1 MSNTTI
7 YKGFT
12 LIDGTGGEPIEDTY
26 MMVEDEKIVK
36 IGKIS
41 DLSNNSDFKSVDL
54 SGKYIMPGLINSHVH
69 ITMEPVGNPFAIM
82 SNESDAMTSLRG
94 AANLKKT
101 LSSGTTFFRDLGG
114 PNGVDIDLRNAVSK
128 KMIEGP
134 EFLAAG
140 KVVCMTGG
148 HGWMTG
154 READGPVE
162 TRKAAREQLKAG
174 ADIIKVM
181 ATGGVMTEGVEPGS
195 PQFTTEELR
204 AAIEEAH
211 KAGRKTATHAQ
222 GTEGIK
228 NALRAGIDSIEHG
241 FFLDDEA
248 IELMVHNDVFL
259 VPTLAAPYWIIDAG
273 VEKGVPEFAVEKS
286 KAVIES
292 HAKSFQKAREAGV
305 KIAMGTDAG
314 TPFNKH
320 GKNKFEIK
328 MMVENGM
335 KPIEAIKAAT
345 MGGAELMELTDKLGS
360 ISEGKLAD
368 MVVVDGKPDQD
379 IEDIYEVAEVYKEGK
394 KVK

>member
-1 MSNTTI
+1 MKKLFKNMRLVDVENEEI
-7 YKGFT
+7 IEDAVFT
-12 LIDGTGGEPIEDTY
+12 VEDDKFNFVGNSEKDVDDFDEVVNFGGKTVIPGLIDAHIHSLFDASGDPFGSLEAESASMITLKAANFMEKTLEAGIVAIRDMGGVDYLEMGLNEAI
-26 MMVEDEKIVK
+26 KS
-36 IGKIS
+36 G
-41 DLSNNSDFKSVDL
+41 LSKGPRMQL
-54 SGKYIMPGLINSHVH
+54 SGKLI
-69 ITMEPVGNPFAIM
+69 T
-82 SNESDAMTSLRG
+82 
-94 AANLKKT
+94 
-101 LSSGTTFFRDLGG
+101 
-114 PNGVDIDLRNAVSK
+114 
-128 KMIEGP
+128 
-134 EFLAAG
+134 
-140 KVVCMTGG
+140 MTGG
-148 HGWMTG
+148 HGHQFG
-154 READGPVE
+154 REVDSPHEA
-162 TRKAAREQLKAG
+162 RKAAREQLKNG
-174 ADIIKVM
+174 VDLIKIM
-181 ATGGVMTEGVEPGS
+181 ATGGVMTEGVQPGA
-195 PQFTTEELR
+195 PQLTEEEMR
-204 AAIEEAH
+204 AAIIEAH
-211 KAGRKTATHAQ
+211 KAERKTATHAQ
-222 GTEGIK
+222 GVEGIK

-241 FFLDDEA
+241 IFLDDEA

-394 KVK
+394 RVV

>member
-1 MSNTTI
+1 MKKLFKNMRLVDVENEKI
-7 YKGFT
+7 IEDAIFT
-12 LIDGTGGEPIEDTY
+12 VEEGKFSFVGNSEEEINDFDEVVNLGGKTVIPGLIDAHIHSLFDASGDPFGSLEAESASMITLKAANFMEKTLEAGIVAIRDMGGVDYLEMGLNEAI
-26 MMVEDEKIVK
+26 KS
-36 IGKIS
+36 G
-41 DLSNNSDFKSVDL
+41 LSQGPRMQL
-54 SGKYIMPGLINSHVH
+54 SGKLI
-69 ITMEPVGNPFAIM
+69 T
-82 SNESDAMTSLRG
+82 
-94 AANLKKT
+94 
-101 LSSGTTFFRDLGG
+101 
-114 PNGVDIDLRNAVSK
+114 
-128 KMIEGP
+128 
-134 EFLAAG
+134 
-140 KVVCMTGG
+140 MTGG
-148 HGWMTG
+148 HGHLFG
-154 READGPVE
+154 REVDSPHEA
-162 TRKAAREQLKAG
+162 RKAAREQLKNG
-174 ADIIKVM
+174 VDLIKIM
-181 ATGGVMTEGVEPGS
+181 ATGGVMTEGVQPGA
-195 PQFTTEELR
+195 PQLTEEEMR
-204 AAIEEAH
+204 AAIIEAH
-211 KAGRKTATHAQ
+211 KAERKTATHAQ
-222 GTEGIK
+222 GVEGIK

-241 FFLDDEA
+241 IFLDDEA
-248 IELMVHNDVFL
+248 VELMVHNDVFL

-335 KPIEAIKAAT
+335 KSIEAIKAAT

-360 ISEGKLAD
+360 ISEGKFAD

>member
-1 MSNTTI
+1 MRLVDVENEEI
-7 YKGFT
+7 IEDAVFT
-12 LIDGTGGEPIEDTY
+12 VEDDKFNFVGNSEKDVDDFDEVVNFGGKTVIPGLIDAHIHSLFDASGDPFGSLEAESASMITLKAANFMKKTLEAGIVAIRDMGGVDYLEMGLNEAI
-26 MMVEDEKIVK
+26 KS
-36 IGKIS
+36 G
-41 DLSNNSDFKSVDL
+41 LSKGPRMQL
-54 SGKYIMPGLINSHVH
+54 SGKLI
-69 ITMEPVGNPFAIM
+69 T
-82 SNESDAMTSLRG
+82 
-94 AANLKKT
+94 
-101 LSSGTTFFRDLGG
+101 
-114 PNGVDIDLRNAVSK
+114 
-128 KMIEGP
+128 
-134 EFLAAG
+134 
-140 KVVCMTGG
+140 MTGG
-148 HGWMTG
+148 HGHQFG
-154 READGPVE
+154 REVDSPHEA
-162 TRKAAREQLKAG
+162 RKAAREQLKNG
-174 ADIIKVM
+174 VDLIKIM
-181 ATGGVMTEGVEPGS
+181 ATGGVMTEGVQPGA
-195 PQFTTEELR
+195 PQLTEEEMR
-204 AAIEEAH
+204 AAIIEAH
-211 KAGRKTATHAQ
+211 KAERKTATHAQ
-222 GTEGIK
+222 GVEGIK

-241 FFLDDEA
+241 IFLDDEA

>member
-1 MSNTTI
+1 MKKLFKNMRLVDVENEEI
-7 YKGFT
+7 IEDAVFT
-12 LIDGTGGEPIEDTY
+12 VEDDKFNFVGNSEKDVDDFDEVVNFGGKTVIPGLIDAHIHSLFDASGDPFGSLEAESASMITLKAANFMEKTLEAGIVAIRDMGGVDYLEMGLNEAI
-26 MMVEDEKIVK
+26 KS
-36 IGKIS
+36 G
-41 DLSNNSDFKSVDL
+41 LSKGPRMQL
-54 SGKYIMPGLINSHVH
+54 SGKLI
-69 ITMEPVGNPFAIM
+69 T
-82 SNESDAMTSLRG
+82 
-94 AANLKKT
+94 
-101 LSSGTTFFRDLGG
+101 
-114 PNGVDIDLRNAVSK
+114 
-128 KMIEGP
+128 
-134 EFLAAG
+134 
-140 KVVCMTGG
+140 MTGG
-148 HGWMTG
+148 HGHQFG
-154 READGPVE
+154 REVDSPHEA
-162 TRKAAREQLKAG
+162 RKAAREQLKNG
-174 ADIIKVM
+174 VDLIKIM
-181 ATGGVMTEGVEPGS
+181 ATGGVMTEGVQPGA
-195 PQFTTEELR
+195 PQLTEEEMR
-204 AAIEEAH
+204 AAIIEAH
-211 KAGRKTATHAQ
+211 KAERKTATHAQ
-222 GTEGIK
+222 GVEGIK

-241 FFLDDEA
+241 IFLDDEA

>member
-1 MSNTTI
+1 MKKLFKNMRLVDVENEEI
-7 YKGFT
+7 IEDAVFT
-12 LIDGTGGEPIEDTY
+12 VEDDKFNFVGNSEKDVDDFDEVVNFGGKTVIPGLIDAHIHSLFDASGDPFGSLEAESASMITLKAANFMEKTLEAGIVAIRDMGGVDYLEMGLNEAI
-26 MMVEDEKIVK
+26 KS
-36 IGKIS
+36 G
-41 DLSNNSDFKSVDL
+41 LSKGPRMQL
-54 SGKYIMPGLINSHVH
+54 SGKLI
-69 ITMEPVGNPFAIM
+69 T
-82 SNESDAMTSLRG
+82 
-94 AANLKKT
+94 
-101 LSSGTTFFRDLGG
+101 
-114 PNGVDIDLRNAVSK
+114 
-128 KMIEGP
+128 
-134 EFLAAG
+134 
-140 KVVCMTGG
+140 MTGG
-148 HGWMTG
+148 HGHQFG
-154 READGPVE
+154 REVDSPHEA
-162 TRKAAREQLKAG
+162 RKAAREQLKNG
-174 ADIIKVM
+174 VDLIKIM
-181 ATGGVMTEGVEPGS
+181 ATGGVMTEGVQPGA
-195 PQFTTEELR
+195 PQLTEEEMR
-204 AAIEEAH
+204 AAIIEAH
-211 KAGRKTATHAQ
+211 KAERKTATHAQ
-222 GTEGIK
+222 GVEGIK

-241 FFLDDEA
+241 IFLDDEA

-360 ISEGKLAD
+360 ISEGKFAD

-394 KVK
+394 RVV

>member
-1 MSNTTI
+1 MKKLFKNMRLVDVENEEI
-7 YKGFT
+7 IEDAVFT
-12 LIDGTGGEPIEDTY
+12 VEDDKFNFVGNSEKDVDDFDEVVNFGGKTVIPGLIDAHIHSLFDASGDPFGSLEAESASMITLKAANFMKKTLEAGIVAIRDMGGVDYLEMGLNEAI
-26 MMVEDEKIVK
+26 KS
-36 IGKIS
+36 G
-41 DLSNNSDFKSVDL
+41 LSKGPRMQL
-54 SGKYIMPGLINSHVH
+54 SGKLI
-69 ITMEPVGNPFAIM
+69 T
-82 SNESDAMTSLRG
+82 
-94 AANLKKT
+94 
-101 LSSGTTFFRDLGG
+101 
-114 PNGVDIDLRNAVSK
+114 
-128 KMIEGP
+128 
-134 EFLAAG
+134 
-140 KVVCMTGG
+140 MTGG
-148 HGWMTG
+148 HGHQFG
-154 READGPVE
+154 REVDSPHEA
-162 TRKAAREQLKAG
+162 RKAAREQLKNG
-174 ADIIKVM
+174 VDLIKIM
-181 ATGGVMTEGVEPGS
+181 ATGGVMTEGVQPGA
-195 PQFTTEELR
+195 PQLTEEEMR
-204 AAIEEAH
+204 AAIIEAH
-211 KAGRKTATHAQ
+211 KAERKTATHAQ
-222 GTEGIK
+222 GVEGIK

-241 FFLDDEA
+241 IFLDDEA

>member
-1 MSNTTI
+1 MKKLFKNMRLVDVENEEI
-7 YKGFT
+7 IEDAVFT
-12 LIDGTGGEPIEDTY
+12 VEDDKFNFVGNSEKDVDDFDEVVNFGGKTVIPGLIDAHIHSLFDASGDPFGSLEAESASMITLKAANFMEKTLEAGIVAIRDMGGVDYLEMGLNEAI
-26 MMVEDEKIVK
+26 KS
-36 IGKIS
+36 G
-41 DLSNNSDFKSVDL
+41 LSKGPRMQL
-54 SGKYIMPGLINSHVH
+54 SGKLI
-69 ITMEPVGNPFAIM
+69 T
-82 SNESDAMTSLRG
+82 
-94 AANLKKT
+94 
-101 LSSGTTFFRDLGG
+101 
-114 PNGVDIDLRNAVSK
+114 
-128 KMIEGP
+128 
-134 EFLAAG
+134 
-140 KVVCMTGG
+140 MTGG
-148 HGWMTG
+148 HGHQFG
-154 READGPVE
+154 REVDSPHEA
-162 TRKAAREQLKAG
+162 RKAAREQLKNG
-174 ADIIKVM
+174 VDLIKIM
-181 ATGGVMTEGVEPGS
+181 ATGGVMTEGVQPGA
-195 PQFTTEELR
+195 PQLTEEEMR
-204 AAIEEAH
+204 AAIIEAH
-211 KAGRKTATHAQ
+211 KAERKTATHAQ
-222 GTEGIK
+222 GVEGIK

-241 FFLDDEA
+241 IFLDDEA

-394 KVK
+394 RVI

>member
-1 MSNTTI
+1 MRLVDVENEEI
-7 YKGFT
+7 IEDAVFT
-12 LIDGTGGEPIEDTY
+12 VEDDKFNFVGNSEKDVDDFDEVVNFGGKTVIPGLIDAHIHSLFDASGDPFGSLEAESASMITLKAANFMKKTLEAGIVAIRDMGGVDYLEMGLNEAI
-26 MMVEDEKIVK
+26 KS
-36 IGKIS
+36 G
-41 DLSNNSDFKSVDL
+41 LSKGPRMQL
-54 SGKYIMPGLINSHVH
+54 SGKLI
-69 ITMEPVGNPFAIM
+69 T
-82 SNESDAMTSLRG
+82 
-94 AANLKKT
+94 
-101 LSSGTTFFRDLGG
+101 
-114 PNGVDIDLRNAVSK
+114 
-128 KMIEGP
+128 
-134 EFLAAG
+134 
-140 KVVCMTGG
+140 MTGG
-148 HGWMTG
+148 HGHQFG
-154 READGPVE
+154 REVDSPHEA
-162 TRKAAREQLKAG
+162 RKAAREQLKNG
-174 ADIIKVM
+174 VDLIKIM
-181 ATGGVMTEGVEPGS
+181 ATGGVMTEGVQPGA
-195 PQFTTEELR
+195 PQLTEEEMR
-204 AAIEEAH
+204 AAIIEAH
-211 KAGRKTATHAQ
+211 KAERKTATHAQ
-222 GTEGIK
+222 GVEGIK

-241 FFLDDEA
+241 IFLDDEA

-394 KVK
+394 RVV

>member
-1 MSNTTI
+1 MKKLFKNMRLVDVENEEI
-7 YKGFT
+7 IEDAVFT
-12 LIDGTGGEPIEDTY
+12 VEDDKFNFVGNSEKDVDDFDEVVNFGGKTVIPGLIDAHIHSLFDASGDPFGSLEAESASMITLKAANFMKKTLEAGIVAIRDMGGVDYLEMGLNEAI
-26 MMVEDEKIVK
+26 KS
-36 IGKIS
+36 G
-41 DLSNNSDFKSVDL
+41 LSKGPRMQL
-54 SGKYIMPGLINSHVH
+54 SGKLI
-69 ITMEPVGNPFAIM
+69 T
-82 SNESDAMTSLRG
+82 
-94 AANLKKT
+94 
-101 LSSGTTFFRDLGG
+101 
-114 PNGVDIDLRNAVSK
+114 
-128 KMIEGP
+128 
-134 EFLAAG
+134 
-140 KVVCMTGG
+140 MTGG
-148 HGWMTG
+148 HGHQFG
-154 READGPVE
+154 REVDSPHEA
-162 TRKAAREQLKAG
+162 RKAAREQLKNG
-174 ADIIKVM
+174 VDLIKIM
-181 ATGGVMTEGVEPGS
+181 ATGGVMTEGVQPGA
-195 PQFTTEELR
+195 PQLTEEEMR
-204 AAIEEAH
+204 AAIIEAH
-211 KAGRKTATHAQ
+211 KAERKTATHAQ
-222 GTEGIK
+222 GVEGIK

-241 FFLDDEA
+241 IFLDDEA

-394 KVK
+394 RVV

>member
-1 MSNTTI
+1 MKKLFKNMRLVDVENEEI
-7 YKGFT
+7 IEDAVFT
-12 LIDGTGGEPIEDTY
+12 VEDDKFNFVGNSEKDVDDFDEVVNFGGKTVIPGLIDAHIHSLFDASGDPFGSLEAESASMITLKAANFMKKTLEAGIVAIRDMGGVDYLEMGLNEAI
-26 MMVEDEKIVK
+26 KS
-36 IGKIS
+36 G
-41 DLSNNSDFKSVDL
+41 LSKGPRMQL
-54 SGKYIMPGLINSHVH
+54 SGKLI
-69 ITMEPVGNPFAIM
+69 T
-82 SNESDAMTSLRG
+82 
-94 AANLKKT
+94 
-101 LSSGTTFFRDLGG
+101 
-114 PNGVDIDLRNAVSK
+114 
-128 KMIEGP
+128 
-134 EFLAAG
+134 
-140 KVVCMTGG
+140 MTGG
-148 HGWMTG
+148 HGHQFG
-154 READGPVE
+154 REVDSPHEA
-162 TRKAAREQLKAG
+162 RKAAREQLKNG
-174 ADIIKVM
+174 VDLIKIM
-181 ATGGVMTEGVEPGS
+181 ATGGVMTEGVQPGA
-195 PQFTTEELR
+195 PQLTEEEMR
-204 AAIEEAH
+204 AAIIEAH
-211 KAGRKTATHAQ
+211 KAERKTATHAQ
-222 GTEGIK
+222 GVEGIK

-241 FFLDDEA
+241 IFLDDEA

-335 KPIEAIKAAT
+335 KSIEAIKAAT

-360 ISEGKLAD
+360 ISEGKFAD